1 MPSNFPE
8 HDDDLEAL
16 EEYLL
21 SPDVP
26 EETMLLS
33 ELDGYLTAIAVSP
46 QVIPPE
52 EWLPEIWGGEIPPL
66 ALRTDTN
73 WVVGAITG
81 HFDAVRRV
89 LAENPEHLE
98 PIFVDDTDGSLLP
111 EIWAEGF
118 MRGVQLRR
126 QDWEPL
132 FAGEGWQHLAPIGI
146 FAETPDGSPPRFDRR
161 SGGRKF
167 GRTPRR
173 CSRPAS
179 LDCSDFGRLRAG
191 KAERRRARGE
201 PPPGSAAM
209 HLVPAGRERNT
220 SAAAAPRR
228 RVQSSVTL

>member
-146 FAETPDGSPPRFDRR
+146 FAETPDGSPPLIRSEKRR
-161 SGGRKF
+161 EEIRENA
-167 GRTPRR
+167 
-173 CSRPAS
+173 PA
-179 LDCSDFGRLRAG
+179 LFAACVAG
-191 KAERRRARGE
+191 LLGFWEAARGQGGA
-201 PPPGSAAM
+201 PSGARRTAARISRNAPCPCGSGKKYKRCCGA
-209 HLVPAGRERNT
+209 
-220 SAAAAPRR
+220 
-228 RVQSSVTL
+228 

>member
-1 MPSNFPE
+1 MPSDFPE
-8 HDDDLEAL
+8 PDDDLEAL

-33 ELDGYLTAIAVSP
+33 ELDGYLTAIAVLP

-66 ALRTDTN
+66 AVRTDTD

-81 HFDAVRRV
+81 HFDAIRRV
-89 LAENPEHLE
+89 LAENPEYLE

-126 QDWEPL
+126 QDWTPL
-132 FAGEGWQHLAPIGI
+132 FEAEGWRLLAPIGI
-146 FAETPDGSPPRFDRR
+146 FVETPDGSPPLIRSEKRR
-161 SGGRKF
+161 EEIRGNARTLFAACVAGLHGFWEARRGHGGTSPRPKPIMAKIGRNAPCSCGSGKKYK
-167 GRTPRR
+167 R
-173 CSRPAS
+173 CCGA
-179 LDCSDFGRLRAG
+179 
-191 KAERRRARGE
+191 
-201 PPPGSAAM
+201 
-209 HLVPAGRERNT
+209 
-220 SAAAAPRR
+220 
-228 RVQSSVTL
+228 